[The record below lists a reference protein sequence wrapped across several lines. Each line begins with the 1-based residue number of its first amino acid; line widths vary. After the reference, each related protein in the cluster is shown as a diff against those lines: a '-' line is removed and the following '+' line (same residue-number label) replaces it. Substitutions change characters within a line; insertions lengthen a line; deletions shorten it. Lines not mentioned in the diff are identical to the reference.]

1 MEKLIKGLHNFQT
14 KVFPIQKNFFQN
26 LAKGQDPDILFI
38 SCSDSRINPHLV
50 TSADPGDL
58 FILRNAGNIIP
69 PYGSGLG
76 EAATIEFAVHELKVK
91 DIIICG
97 HSHCGAL
104 KASFDVSK
112 LDEQPNLKKWIT
124 ENIVP
129 TLELVQKNYPD
140 MDENALMN
148 ILAQEHVLQQIENLK
163 THPVIADAIEKNEL
177 NLHAWMYIFESGDIF
192 SFNIQEGQFKL
203 IKHF

>member
-1 MEKLIKGLHNFQT
+1 
-14 KVFPIQKNFFQN
+14 
-26 LAKGQDPDILFI
+26 
-38 SCSDSRINPHLV
+38 
-50 TSADPGDL
+50 
-58 FILRNAGNIIP
+58 LRNAGSIVP

-76 EAATIEFAVHELKVK
+76 EAATIEFAVNELKVK

-104 KASFDVSK
+104 KASFGVSQ
-112 LDEQPNLKKWIT
+112 LEAQPNLKRWIT

-140 MDENALMN
+140 MDENALMD
-148 ILAQEHVLQQIENLK
+148 ILSQEHILQQIENLK
-163 THPVIADAIEKNEL
+163 THPAIAGAIEKKEL
-177 NLHAWMYIFESGDIF
+177 NLHAWMYIFERGDIF
-192 SFNIQEGQFKL
+192 SFNLQEGQFKL